1 MHNLLRMR
9 NTAVLF
15 SWFLE
20 QMRKEVVCPLL
31 LSSHEFKRIE
41 TDPAWINKSFSKAVC
56 PVLMFICQGLI
67 SFTSR
72 ISLLKQNK
80 KNKHFVVWLKICGT
94 SKKVKSF
101 PGVVVGKTKEGL
113 LMFIIEVDQKWF
125 QY

>member
-9 NTAVLF
+9 NTALF

-20 QMRKEVVCPLL
+20 QMRKEVVCPLP

-41 TDPAWINKSFSKAVC
+41 TDSAWINKSFSKAVC

-101 PGVVVGKTKEGL
+101 PAVVVGKTKEGL
-113 LMFIIEVDQKWF
+113 LLFIIEVDQKWF
-125 QY
+125 RY